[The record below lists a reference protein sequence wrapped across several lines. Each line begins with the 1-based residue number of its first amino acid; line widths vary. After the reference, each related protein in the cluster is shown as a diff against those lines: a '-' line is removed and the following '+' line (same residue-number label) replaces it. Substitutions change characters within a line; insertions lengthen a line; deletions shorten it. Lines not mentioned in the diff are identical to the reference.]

1 MNQIHFEI
9 VTPEKVAYQ
18 DRIDAV
24 TIDTTDGE
32 ITILPRHT
40 PLVSVLR
47 PGEMR
52 LKKGD
57 EEIFMAVSGGFVEV
71 QQDSKVI
78 IIADAVERAEEID
91 QQKAEE
97 ARKRAE
103 EILAQKTTATEVADA
118 QAALARSLAQL
129 KVAKRRKT
137 RRA

>member
-18 DRIDAV
+18 DTIDALTV
-24 TIDTTDGE
+24 DTKDGE

-40 PLVSVLR
+40 PLVSILR

-57 EEIFMAVSGGFVEV
+57 EEGFMAVSGGFVEV
-71 QQDSKVI
+71 QQDSTVI
-78 IIADAVERAEEID
+78 IIADSALRAEEID
-91 QQKAEE
+91 QTKAEE

-129 KVAKRRKT
+129 KVARRHKT